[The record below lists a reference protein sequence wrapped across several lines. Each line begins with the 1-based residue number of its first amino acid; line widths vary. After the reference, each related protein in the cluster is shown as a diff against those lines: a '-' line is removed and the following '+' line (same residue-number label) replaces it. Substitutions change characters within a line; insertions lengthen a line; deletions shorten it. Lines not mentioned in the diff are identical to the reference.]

1 MEQELS
7 SWIET
12 ARAKGACISG
22 FVIRVKALE
31 IMRENCQRNNQPLI
45 FKASIGWLLNFLK
58 RNKWVLRRI
67 TTSGRDLPDNSIET
81 ILNFL
86 VEMKQHFIDGKIDFD
101 SIVNMDETSIYLDFP
116 SNYTYEKKVLF

>member
-1 MEQELS
+1 
-7 SWIET
+7 
-12 ARAKGACISG
+12 
-22 FVIRVKALE
+22 
-31 IMRENCQRNNQPLI
+31 MRGHCRRDNQPLI
-45 FKASIGWLLNFLK
+45 FKASVGWLLNLLK

-101 SIVNMDETSIYLDFP
+101 SIINMNETSIFLDFQTIRMKER
-116 SNYTYEKKVLF
+116 YFFIEF

>member
-7 SWIET
+7 SWIENG
-12 ARAKGACISG
+12 RAKGACISG

-31 IMRENCQRNNQPLI
+31 IMREHCRRDDRPLI
-45 FKASIGWLLNFLK
+45 FKASVGWLLNFLK

-101 SIVNMDETSIYLDFP
+101 WIVNMDETSIYLDFP